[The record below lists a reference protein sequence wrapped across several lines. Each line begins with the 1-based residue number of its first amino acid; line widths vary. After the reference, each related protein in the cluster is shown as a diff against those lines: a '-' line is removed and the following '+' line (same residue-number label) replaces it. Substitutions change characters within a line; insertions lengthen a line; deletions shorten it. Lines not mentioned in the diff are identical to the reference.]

1 MSEERRYPEK
11 EHDEKEEE
19 HMEEKWRKDP
29 FSALFFGLI
38 VISAGVFLLMAAR
51 GIIEWGDWW
60 AYLFLAIGCILIID
74 AFARYAVPA
83 RRRPIFGKVFFGL
96 ILICIGGSNIY
107 GLEEWWPLILIIVGV
122 LIIVYGMTRTRKP
135 K

>member
-1 MSEERRYPEK
+1 MSEERIYPEK

>member
-19 HMEEKWRKDP
+19 HMEEKWRRDP

-38 VISAGVFLLMAAR
+38 VISAGVFLLLAAR

-60 AYLFLAIGCILIID
+60 AYLFLAMGCILIID

-83 RRRPIFGKVFFGL
+83 HRRPIFGKVFFGL

-107 GLEEWWPLILIIVGV
+107 GLEEWWTLILIIVGV

>member
-19 HMEEKWRKDP
+19 HMEEKWRRDP